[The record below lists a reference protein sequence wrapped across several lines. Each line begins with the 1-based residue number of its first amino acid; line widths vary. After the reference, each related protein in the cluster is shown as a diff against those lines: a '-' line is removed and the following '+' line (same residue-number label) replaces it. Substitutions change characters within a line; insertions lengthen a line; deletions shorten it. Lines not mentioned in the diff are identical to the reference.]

1 MTVADRIFSLGLA
14 LPKAPVPVAS
24 YVPVRQTGDL
34 AFTSGQTPTRDGS
47 LVVKGKLGREVSIAD
62 GQRGARVAV
71 LNCLATLAEHLG
83 SLDRVAAVVK
93 LTGYVASAE
102 GFSEQPEVVN
112 GASSLLEQIFGDAGR
127 HARAS
132 LGVAELPGGAP
143 VEIELIVQVRW

>member
-1 MTVADRIFSLGLA
+1 MTVADRILSLGFA
-14 LPKAPVPVAS
+14 LPKAPVPVGS

-83 SLDRVAAVVK
+83 SLDRIAAVVK

-102 GFSEQPEVVN
+102 GFGEQPEVVN